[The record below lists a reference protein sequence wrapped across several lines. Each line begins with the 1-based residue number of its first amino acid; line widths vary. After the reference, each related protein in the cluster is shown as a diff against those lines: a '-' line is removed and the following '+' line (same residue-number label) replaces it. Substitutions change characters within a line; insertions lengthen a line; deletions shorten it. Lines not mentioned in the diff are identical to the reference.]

1 MKLKYKVHPQQNE
14 AYEPWQSLPPL
25 NSQDKHGTT
34 IVTHGSLVTYV

>member
-14 AYEPWQSLPPL
+14 AQSLPPL

-34 IVTHGSLVTYV
+34 IVMHGSLVTYV